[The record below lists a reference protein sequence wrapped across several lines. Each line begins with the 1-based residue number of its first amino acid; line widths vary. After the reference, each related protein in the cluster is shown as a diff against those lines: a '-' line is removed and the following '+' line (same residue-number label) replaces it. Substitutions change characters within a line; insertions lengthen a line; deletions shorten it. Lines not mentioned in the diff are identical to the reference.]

1 MNTSSHVHCNDA
13 RVLAE
18 RLFVETELN
27 LHPPKDIRL
36 SPEVLAFLANQGIV
50 GPNFRSGFCG
60 SCECKCTLLGPI

>member
-1 MNTSSHVHCNDA
+1 MITSTHDHCNDA

-36 SPEVLAFLANQGIV
+36 SPEVLTFLASESIV
-50 GPNFRSGFCG
+50 GPN
-60 SCECKCTLLGPI
+60 I